1 MLCIASHDAGGAE
14 VLASWVA
21 RRQEPCRLL
30 LAGPALRVFERRL
43 GQAVAPLTLEQALK
57 ECDHFLTGSGWQ
69 SDLEW
74 RVIRAARAR
83 GNRVVTFLDHWGHY
97 RERFIR
103 HGEECLPDAI
113 LTGDEDAYVLASKL
127 FPGMPVE
134 LVANPYFEDVREA
147 VAGFAAADDHT
158 ARTAG
163 LRIIFVCEPLSEHGQ
178 QEFGDPL
185 HWGYSESDA
194 LRYFFSR
201 LYLLGSPVAEAV
213 IRPHPSERPGKYDA
227 VARELQAIAGIPV
240 RVGGSLPLLQEIA
253 QCDVVAGCES
263 MAMVVG
269 LAAGR
274 RVISAIPPGG
284 RPSSLP
290 QRHIEILGKPHS
302 KNS

>member
-1 MLCIASHDAGGAE
+1 MLCITSHDAGGAE

-43 GQAVAPLTLEQALK
+43 GQVVAPLTLEQALQ
-57 ECDHFLTGSGWQ
+57 ECDHFLTGSSWQ

-74 RVIRAARAR
+74 QVIRAARAR
-83 GNRVVTFLDHWGHY
+83 GRRVVTFLDHWGHY

-113 LTGDEDAYVLASKL
+113 WTGDEEAHALAIKI
-127 FPGMPVE
+127 FPGIPVE

-147 VAGFAAADDHT
+147 VAGFANTSDHAT
-158 ARTAG
+158 G
-163 LRIIFVCEPLSEHGQ
+163 LHILFVCEPLSEHGQ

-185 HWGYSESDA
+185 HWGYTEFDA
-194 LRYFFSR
+194 LRFFFSR
-201 LYLLGSPVAEAV
+201 LSLLGSPVAEAV
-213 IRPHPSERPGKYDA
+213 IRPHPSERPGKYDTL
-227 VARELQAIAGIPV
+227 ARELQALAGIPV
-240 RVGGSLPLLQEIA
+240 HVGCGASLLQEIA
-253 QCDVVAGCES
+253 HCDVVAGCES

-269 LAAGR
+269 LVAGR

-290 QRHIEILGKPHS
+290 QRHIEILGEPGS
-302 KNS
+302 NTA